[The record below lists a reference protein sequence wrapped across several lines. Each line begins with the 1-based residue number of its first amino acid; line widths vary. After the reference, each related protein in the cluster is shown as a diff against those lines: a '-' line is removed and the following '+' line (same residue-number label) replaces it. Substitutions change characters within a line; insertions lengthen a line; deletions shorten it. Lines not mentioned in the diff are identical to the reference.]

1 MRTFAE
7 VYSSGGVKLAHI
19 SRIISTTVRDKLD
32 AAGTL
37 NLQCPLD
44 ERVIKY
50 LVNPNVIY
58 VYGQQDT
65 EPPALWCAGRIIK
78 VSITETDNARG
89 ISIDGR
95 DLIDE
100 LRDYTVG
107 IGRQYTA
114 ATSQTVYDG
123 LVTLAPGWT
132 AEVDSSIASNLLT
145 ARYDGA
151 KALKAIG
158 RTVKEQ
164 GVHFRRGDT
173 ARVLEVG
180 PFGDRA
186 LSPQGKGVRAIQS
199 PSSVTPGLLKQD
211 EVLLIENMSV
221 VTDSDEIVNWAM
233 PTGSGEGAAA
243 TTLKY
248 TSYKIFN
255 TDNSTYQ
262 AGAASTYPIYYRLND
277 FGIEEFYIDASD
289 GVAQRQESPV
299 FKEIGPISNSDLA
312 QQYASDALALAT
324 MEWLTRMRTA
334 LTVYKFSVQHCPY
347 VIKVG
352 QQILLQYSG
361 VAPMLGDPLASQ
373 PELRYIDVD
382 ELVWVTG
389 VTRQISESGLVQTF
403 EVATID
409 RHLMDDTDM
418 VVELAE
424 QMQVQNLSVKTRV
437 ATYEKTYYDEVGNNG
452 DDAPAV
458 FLLRMKDTVVDVL
471 DVRISFRT
479 FPLRSTTASQAI
491 FASSTYQLWWQLTD
505 GYNYPSDVS
514 LYVNGVDV
522 TADYG
527 PDGLQWND
535 GGVNAALDVQDLD
548 ITQLVRDNGIHNTS
562 EISLYCDL
570 RVGEVRFNSGYPSLS
585 QATASN
591 GKVEM
596 TFNITVLV
604 RDITPG

>member
-7 VYSSGGVKLAHI
+7 VYSSAGVRLAFI
-19 SRIISTTVRDKLD
+19 SAIISTTVRDKLD

-37 NLQCPLD
+37 NLQCALD
-44 ERVIKY
+44 ERVITH
-50 LVNPNVIY
+50 LVNPNIIY
-58 VYGQQDT
+58 VYAQQDD

-78 VSITETDNARG
+78 VSITETDNALG

-107 IGRQYTA
+107 MGRQYSAQTA
-114 ATSQTVYDG
+114 QTVYDG

-132 AEVDSSIASNLLT
+132 TDVDSSIASNLLT

-158 RTVKEQ
+158 RTVKEM
-164 GVHFRRGDT
+164 GVHFRNGDT
-173 ARVLEVG
+173 PRVLEIG

-186 LSPQGKGVRAIQS
+186 LSPQGKGVRAIKP
-199 PSSVTPGLLKQD
+199 PSSITPGLLEQD
-211 EVLLIENMSV
+211 EVLLIENMAV
-221 VTDSDEIVNWAM
+221 VTDSDEIINWAM

-248 TSYKIFN
+248 TTYKIFN
-255 TDNSTYQ
+255 TDNTTYQ
-262 AGAASTYPIYYRLND
+262 TGTASTYPIYYRLND
-277 FGIEEFYIDASD
+277 FGIAEYYIDASD
-289 GVAQRQESPV
+289 GAAQRQESPV

-312 QQYASDALALAT
+312 QQYASDALADAT
-324 MEWLTRMRTA
+324 MAWLTRMRTA

-352 QQILLQYSG
+352 QQIRLQYRG
-361 VAPMLGDPLASQ
+361 VAPMVGDPHASQ
-373 PELRYIDVD
+373 PELRYINVD

-389 VTRQISESGLVQTF
+389 VTRQLSESGLVQTF

-409 RHLMDDTDM
+409 RHLMDDTDL

-424 QMQVQNLSVKTRV
+424 RMQVQNLSVKTRV

-479 FPLRSTTASQAI
+479 FPLRSTTASQAL
-491 FASSTYQLWWQLTD
+491 FGSSTYELWWQLTD
-505 GYNYPSDVS
+505 SYNYPSDVT
-514 LYVNGVDV
+514 LVVNGVDV
-522 TADYG
+522 TADYTD
-527 PDGLQWND
+527 DGNDWND

-548 ITQLVRDNGIHNTS
+548 ITQLVRENGIHETT
-562 EISLYCDL
+562 EIQLFCAL
-570 RVGEVRFNSGYPSLS
+570 RVGEVRFNTGYPSLV
-585 QATASN
+585 QGTASN